1 MLWCTIT
8 FFFFHERLTSLFI
21 VYQTM
26 LTIGESRLISEA
38 NERERQAREH
48 SIQQA
53 AEKRHCSKN
62 GDLKLSSNHT
72 VAKFV
77 FFSNFFLSSF
87 LSHFF
92 ISFVA
97 IVHFCLLCTKTES
110 IFLKLLNLKQNLSPS
125 AEALLA
131 FTDVFFSTDAPV

>member
-1 MLWCTIT
+1 
-8 FFFFHERLTSLFI
+8 
-21 VYQTM
+21 M

-87 LSHFF
+87 FVTFF
-92 ISFVA
+92 PFGLFPFIFTADPLQFRKIFA
-97 IVHFCLLCTKTES
+97 ILNV
-110 IFLKLLNLKQNLSPS
+110 FLVYNRNLYKHGI
-125 AEALLA
+125 
-131 FTDVFFSTDAPV
+131 

>member
-1 MLWCTIT
+1 MTSGANDTKCCGVLSR
-8 FFFFHERLTSLFI
+8 FFFHERLTSLFI
-21 VYQTM
+21 VCQTM
-26 LTIGESRLISEA
+26 LTIGESRRISEA

-62 GDLKLSSNHT
+62 GDLKLSSNHS
-72 VAKFV
+72 VAIFV

-92 ISFVA
+92 PLACFPLFSPMTLCSFA
-97 IVHFCLLCTKTES
+97 
-110 IFLKLLNLKQNLSPS
+110 
-125 AEALLA
+125 
-131 FTDVFFSTDAPV
+131 

>member
-1 MLWCTIT
+1 MIPNAVVYYHG
-8 FFFFHERLTSLFI
+8 FFFHERLTSLFI
-21 VYQTM
+21 VCQTM

-62 GDLKLSSNHT
+62 GDLKLSSNHN
-72 VAKFV
+72 VAIFV

-92 ISFVA
+92 PLACFPLFSPLTLCSFA
-97 IVHFCLLCTKTES
+97 
-110 IFLKLLNLKQNLSPS
+110 
-125 AEALLA
+125 
-131 FTDVFFSTDAPV
+131 

>member
-1 MLWCTIT
+1 M
-8 FFFFHERLTSLFI
+8 
-21 VYQTM
+21 V
-26 LTIGESRLISEA
+26 TIGESRLISEA

-62 GDLKLSSNHT
+62 GDLKLSSNHS
-72 VAKFV
+72 VAIFV

-92 ISFVA
+92 PLACFPLFSPMTLCSFA
-97 IVHFCLLCTKTES
+97 
-110 IFLKLLNLKQNLSPS
+110 
-125 AEALLA
+125 
-131 FTDVFFSTDAPV
+131 